1 MINLQESQAGMMELL
16 YGDKPAN
23 LRFALQTACL
33 SAMQSLE
40 PNGRLARLL
49 APFVNQPLPAREVLY
64 PLLKNARGILFHS
77 HLDALY
83 AIDELWLSG
92 KIDKFVDMPFSHDG
106 QCAMREELVTL
117 IHGMSHKTVSLA
129 MLIYMPL
136 ACQLIPIDRH
146 HLRRLN
152 LNPHRIPVGKKY
164 VALELSILAERDEQG
179 YKNVPLGTYAAHL
192 WGIQRDGE
200 NATEYPSHRALSCRW
215 Y

>member
-49 APFVNQPLPAREVLY
+49 APFVNQPLPAREVLF

-92 KIDKFVDMPFSHDG
+92 KLNKFETTPVSYEEQAKWRD
-106 QCAMREELVTL
+106 ELVKL
-117 IHGMSHKTVSLA
+117 IHGMSYKTVSFAL
-129 MLIYMPL
+129 LIYSPL
-136 ACQLIPIDRH
+136 ACQLI
-146 HLRRLN
+146 
-152 LNPHRIPVGKKY
+152 
-164 VALELSILAERDEQG
+164 
-179 YKNVPLGTYAAHL
+179 
-192 WGIQRDGE
+192 
-200 NATEYPSHRALSCRW
+200 
-215 Y
+215 